1 MYNAVMYIFSHR
13 KKLKMNKH
21 NSIYNN
27 ILVIN
32 VKSIKFEEKIENE
45 SATSNIADTKLKPEM
60 EVDQMSSSQ
69 SQREVVQEKEQ
80 SIHKTDSEE
89 LVNKQQNVSISE
101 IDVTHKSSQSKPRY
115 EMANIQ
121 ASLIVSGKIVATFD
135 ETITSVDENGNIVTT
150 SDIPSVFAQL
160 ERWIGIVSRTH
171 GVIGSWASWDFYTK
185 KAIETAAQEHK
196 KYPSFLKKKHILV
209 KEYFDDK
216 YVNKKPTRKSSSV
229 SSTNTKEQK
238 QNKNNEFKGFATIK
252 KALGFLKCKL
262 DGNGLTSND
271 VANVL
276 LRGRFNLNRPI
287 VKVKTNKG
295 RNNKQRHSH
304 SFNQS
309 KN

>member
-1 MYNAVMYIFSHR
+1 MFPCKLSYG
-13 KKLKMNKH
+13 KKLKMNKR
-21 NSIYNN
+21 NSAYNN
-27 ILVIN
+27 ILVVN
-32 VKSIKFEEKIENE
+32 VKSIKFEEKNENE
-45 SATSNIADTKLKPEM
+45 LVTSNMAEPKLEA
-60 EVDQMSSSQ
+60 EQVSSSQ
-69 SQREVVQEKEQ
+69 PETG
-80 SIHKTDSEE
+80 HKTESEQMVQKE
-89 LVNKQQNVSISE
+89 VSETTVHKQQDIDISE
-101 IDVTHKSSQSKPRY
+101 TDAAPKPSQSKPNY
-115 EMANIQ
+115 EMADIQ
-121 ASLIVSGKIVATFD
+121 ASLIVSGKIVATFNKA
-135 ETITSVDENGNIVTT
+135 IKSVDENGNIVTF

-171 GVIGSWASWDFYTK
+171 GAIGSWASWDFYTK

-196 KYPSFLKKKHILV
+196 KYPSFLKKKHIIV

-216 YVNKKPTRKSSSV
+216 YVNKKPTRKSSSA

-238 QNKNNEFKGFATIK
+238 QSKNNEFKGFSTIK

-276 LRGRFNLNRPI
+276 LRGRFNLNRTI
-287 VKVKTNKG
+287 VKVKPNKE